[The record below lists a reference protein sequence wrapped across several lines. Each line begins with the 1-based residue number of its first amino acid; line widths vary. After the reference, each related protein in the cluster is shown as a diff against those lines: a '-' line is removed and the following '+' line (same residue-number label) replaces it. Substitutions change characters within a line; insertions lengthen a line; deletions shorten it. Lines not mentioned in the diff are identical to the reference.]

1 MADQEKYITVEDGW
15 GFCRTIPADKL
26 ELAEKR
32 YEEFRAGSR
41 KAGNPEEITL
51 KYTLRIVKKE
61 E

>member
-1 MADQEKYITVEDGW
+1 MADQDKYITVEDGW

-41 KAGNPEEITL
+41 KAGDDPEITAR
-51 KYTLRIVKKE
+51 YTLRIVKE